1 VSALGG
7 GCALVTGG
15 SRGIGAATARALAG
29 DGWPVAVA
37 YLSNREAAEKVKAE
51 IEEHGGTAATVQFDL
66 CDSSVD
72 EVFSAVE
79 ESLGTVEVLVNNAG
93 VTADN
98 LALAMSDDQ
107 WSRVID
113 ANLSGV
119 FRLTRRALR
128 KMVRARAG
136 RIVNVASIAGI
147 RASAG
152 QANYSAAKAG
162 LMALT
167 RTLAAEVGQRKITV
181 NAVAPGFIDTE
192 MTTHIDRDLTRLI
205 PVRRFGNPEEVA
217 ECVRFLASPGASYVN
232 GATLVVDGG
241 LSA

>member
-1 VSALGG
+1 VSALGD

-15 SRGIGAATARALAG
+15 SRGIGAAISRALAA
-29 DGWPVAVA
+29 DGWSVAVA
-37 YLSNREAAEKVKAE
+37 YKSNEEAAEKVKAE
-51 IEEHGGTAATVQFDL
+51 IEELGGTAATFQFDQANG
-66 CDSSVD
+66 SVD
-72 EVFSAVE
+72 ELFSAVE
-79 ESLGTVEVLVNNAG
+79 ESLGPVEVLVNNAG

-98 LALAMSDDQ
+98 LALAMTEDE

-113 ANLSGV
+113 TNLSGV

-128 KMVRARAG
+128 KMVRARSG

-162 LMALT
+162 LIALT
-167 RTLAAEVGQRKITV
+167 RTIAAEVGQRTITV
-181 NAVAPGFIDTE
+181 NAVAPGFIETE
-192 MTTHIDRDLTRLI
+192 MTSHIDTDVTRLI
-205 PVRRFGNPEEVA
+205 PLRRFGQPEEVA

-232 GATLVVDGG
+232 GTTLVVDGG
-241 LSA
+241 LSS